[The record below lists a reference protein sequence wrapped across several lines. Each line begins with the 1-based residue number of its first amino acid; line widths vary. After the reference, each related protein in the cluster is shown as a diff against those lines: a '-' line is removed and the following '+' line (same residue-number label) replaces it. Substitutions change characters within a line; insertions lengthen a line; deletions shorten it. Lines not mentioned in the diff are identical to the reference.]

1 MGTPWV
7 KILPSAN
14 LNGIMAWLV
23 VLAVIG
29 IIRMVIRAGKAKA
42 AGRPLTLGDYALGAD
57 GDTKIDWSKP
67 AKSFIMALIIA
78 VFVFTWL
85 WLIEGFAGI
94 NYQVWNLSTYLKM
107 SPMRIVR
114 AIPYILIIFFVMFVG
129 NMSQRILPSTGNEKK
144 DMWRAVIV
152 NSCLTASALFVLLLR
167 FFPLHHF

>member
-67 AKSFIMALIIA
+67 AKSFIMALII
-78 VFVFTWL
+78 
-85 WLIEGFAGI
+85 
-94 NYQVWNLSTYLKM
+94 
-107 SPMRIVR
+107 
-114 AIPYILIIFFVMFVG
+114 FFVMFVG